1 MTDVI
6 VRQTESSSPQRQ
18 PLVSV
23 IINNYNYGRFV
34 RRAIASVLAQ
44 TYRNFELI
52 IVDDGSPD
60 NSQEVIET
68 YCAECQET
76 ARAQGELLPPIIT
89 IFQPNLGQ
97 NTACNAGF
105 QVSRGEIVCFLDADD
120 YFYPQKLE
128 KVVQAFQAHPEWVQ
142 IAHCWTSVNKHGEP
156 TGRGTSDQLSQGDV
170 TPLLLQWGRYASGI
184 TSALAYRR
192 HILTELMPSAS
203 QWRIGIDSYLNV
215 CVPFYGLIGHINEPL
230 MYYRIHGKNRKA
242 HNNNIA
248 YLLRDRRIMVD
259 CLNHTAAKL
268 GLTERFSL
276 ERDADYRAFAIIEQ
290 QGGALADK
298 LAVMKLSLQ
307 ESRAIG
313 RSWRDTAIRLIS
325 RSICVLFPKDAP
337 TFLRLGF
344 RQYMK
349 QKFRL
354 ATVEETHPPVT
365 LAVEGGSHSQA

>member
-6 VRQTESSSPQRQ
+6 VRQQDSSLSHRQ

-60 NSQEVIET
+60 NSREVIET
-68 YCAECQET
+68 YCAECKT
-76 ARAQGELLPPIIT
+76 AAHAKGERLPSIIT
-89 IFQPNLGQ
+89 IFQPNSGQ
-97 NTACNAGF
+97 NAACNAGF
-105 QVSRGEIVCFLDADD
+105 QVSKGEIVCFLDADD
-120 YFYPQKLE
+120 YFYPHKLE
-128 KVVQAFQAHPEWVQ
+128 RVVQTFQEHPEWVQ
-142 IAHCWTSVNKHGEP
+142 IAHCWTSVNRQGQP
-156 TGRGTSDQLSQGDV
+156 TGRGTSDKLSQGDV
-170 TPLLLQWGRYASGI
+170 TPLLLNWGRYASAI

-192 HILTELMPSAS
+192 HILAELMPDAH
-203 QWRIGIDSYLNV
+203 QWQIGIDSYLNV
-215 CVPFYGLIGHINEPL
+215 SVPFYGLIGHINEPL

-242 HNNNIA
+242 HSNNIS
-248 YLLRDRRIMVD
+248 YLLRDRRIMID
-259 CLNHTAAKL
+259 CLNHTATKL

-276 ERDADYRAFAIIEQ
+276 ERDTDYRAFSIIERGSASIWDQ
-290 QGGALADK
+290 LT
-298 LAVMKLSLQ
+298 VMALSLQ

-344 RQYMK
+344 RQYVK
-349 QKFRL
+349 RKLKL
-354 ATVEETHPPVT
+354 AKADDSDTTSNPAVTVCPQ
-365 LAVEGGSHSQA
+365 SQV